1 MNDKAVQTEQEI
13 FKIIEALKGRYHY
26 IQLRKDLK
34 IMIPRVRQSNR
45 RSQYKSYRESSAN
58 YYSQQRRV
66 KKQNPSK
73 GDRSYNSNYM
83 RRNRSNYNP
92 QYMHGN

>member
-34 IMIPRVRQSNR
+34 ILIPRVKQTQRKST
-45 RSQYKSYRESSAN
+45 YKMYREGGKLTN
-58 YYSQQRRV
+58 YYS
-66 KKQNPSK
+66 
-73 GDRSYNSNYM
+73 
-83 RRNRSNYNP
+83 
-92 QYMHGN
+92 